1 MATDPRTIE
10 HLLEQLSSIEGVSA
24 RKMFGEYGVFCGDKM
39 VALVCKDE
47 LFVKPTEQG
56 RALTPEAPSASPYTG
71 AKPCLQ
77 ISADLWDD
85 ADWLCELIKMTA
97 LDLPAPKPKRPRKS

>member
-10 HLLEQLSSIEGVSA
+10 HLLEQLSSVGGVSA

-47 LFVKPTEQG
+47 LVVKPTEPG
-56 RALTPEAPSASPYTG
+56 RALAKEAPSAPPYPG

-77 ISADLWDD
+77 ISADQWDD
-85 ADWLCELIKMTA
+85 ADWLCELIKVTA
-97 LDLPAPKPKRPRKS
+97 TALPAPKPKRPRKS

>member
-1 MATDPRTIE
+1 MACDPRTIE
-10 HLLEQLSSIEGVSA
+10 HLLEQLASVDGVSA

-47 LFVKPTEQG
+47 LFVKLTDPG
-56 RALTPEAPSASPYTG
+56 RALAPDAPSVPPYPG

-77 ISADLWDD
+77 ISADQWDD
-85 ADWLCELIKMTA
+85 ADWLCALIRATSVA
-97 LDLPAPKPKRPRKS
+97 LPAPKPRRARKS

>member
-1 MATDPRTIE
+1 MASDPRTIE
-10 HLLEQLSSIEGVSA
+10 HLLEQLSDVEGMSA
-24 RKMFGEYGVFCGDKM
+24 RKMFGEYGVFCGDQM

-47 LFVKPTEQG
+47 LFVKPTEPG
-56 RALTPEAPSASPYTG
+56 RALAPEAPTASPYPG

-85 ADWLCELIKMTA
+85 ADWLCELIKVTA
-97 LDLPAPKPKRPRKS
+97 SALPAPKLKGPRKS